1 MTNWVPVAEAAR
13 RATVRPETIR
23 VWVTRGLVKSV
34 GTGSNRHVNY
44 LDVAKAEAAW
54 RKRLAKHNQS
64 RKPPDL

>member
-1 MTNWVPVAEAAR
+1 MTNWLLIPEAAR
-13 RATVRPETIR
+13 RALVRPETIR
-23 VWVTRGLVKSV
+23 VWVTRGIVDSRGEGKD
-34 GTGSNRHVNY
+34 RHVNY